1 MSLQL
6 PSDVGMHT
14 LVAGMHFP
22 GSVIPCVCVEE
33 GMYGIGR
40 IY

>member
-6 PSDVGMHT
+6 PSHVGMHT

-22 GSVIPCVCVEE
+22 RSVIPCVCVDE
-33 GMYGIGR
+33 GMYGICK